1 MQEIVTGET
10 MDIAILAP
18 WFVAANLAVLPAWL
32 LLILVPRWAPGSKL
46 IAPVVVPAIMALGY
60 LALLSLGNF
69 GIFFGNAGPPGGGFS
84 TLEALMILFTSPMA
98 VLGGWLHYLAFD
110 IVVGSWEVRDA
121 QAQGIPH
128 LLVVPCLLL
137 TYLLGPVG
145 YFAYLAIRAVLRRQ
159 VMAA

>member
-1 MQEIVTGET
+1 
-10 MDIAILAP
+10 MDIAALAP
-18 WFVAANLAVLPAWL
+18 WFAAANLIVLPGWA
-32 LLILVPRWAPGSKL
+32 LLILVPRWAPGPKL
-46 IAPVVVPAIMALGY
+46 IAPVIVPALMALGY
-60 LALLSLGNF
+60 LALLALGNF
-69 GIFFGNAGPPGGGFS
+69 GIFFGNSGPPGGGFS

-110 IVVGSWEVRDA
+110 IVVGSWQVRDA

-145 YFAYLAIRAVLRRQ
+145 YLLYLLLRAALRRQ
-159 VMAA
+159 VLAA